1 MYALT
6 VTVCNPVL
14 VYVCVGL
21 VVVTVSEF
29 PSPQVMSYLFA
40 LPTAVIDNVIVSPD
54 DMLTEL
60 DVNVTLFT
68 YVLLRM
74 FSIVSFNESIASV
87 TFVVGVS
94 PVNDPSPNVE
104 SVGVDNSCVIPFMED
119 PELDSAATESS
130 IYFLCAAS
138 SSAVGVAT
146 CNLAKF
152 TDDRSV
158 LVDPSLVVV
167 PTLNLFLTSSQ

>member
-1 MYALT
+1 
-6 VTVCNPVL
+6 
-14 VYVCVGL
+14 
-21 VVVTVSEF
+21 
-29 PSPQVMSYLFA
+29 
-40 LPTAVIDNVIVSPD
+40 
-54 DMLTEL
+54 
-60 DVNVTLFT
+60 
-68 YVLLRM
+68 M

-87 TFVVGVS
+87 TFVVDVS

-119 PELDSAATESS
+119 PELDRAATQSS
-130 IYFLCAAS
+130 MYFLCAAS